1 MILIEKIADYIV
13 QEQTRQFAPSTI
25 HHAKRAVIDWF
36 AAMYPGS
43 VQDPNPMLRAAFIE
57 AGDPQ
62 QSIVF
67 PTGDYST
74 IKTAAFLN
82 GASAHTSE
90 FDDIFRDGGLHPG
103 CATIAA
109 ALAVAQKYDLS
120 GEAFL
125 RSVIAGYEV
134 SSRISAAMGRDHYRF
149 WHTTA
154 TIATFGAAA
163 AACLLLGLSRPQ
175 TAHALATSAT
185 LAAGLQQA
193 FRSDGMSK
201 PLHAAHAAETGVM
214 ATIAASKGVTGAL
227 DVLEGPA
234 GMGAA
239 MSGNADWRKATSG
252 LGKIYNIEA
261 ITFKNHGCCGH
272 TFAAIDGLLFIMQDA
287 QITANDIANIAIA
300 TYGPAVSITDR
311 IDPKTPQEC
320 KFSMQYVLAHAAHYG
335 SVRIEAFEAERMS
348 DPAIQAM
355 LGQIDLSIDPA
366 VDAEFPARRAAHVTI
381 TTKDGR
387 QLTHYQPTRKG
398 DPDLPLTDDE
408 LDAKFIELANP
419 VLGNELTNSLLQK
432 LWQLDEISLSTVL
445 GFAVLKGDR
454 TAGKYLPN

>member
-1 MILIEKIADYIV
+1 
-13 QEQTRQFAPSTI
+13 
-25 HHAKRAVIDWF
+25 
-36 AAMYPGS
+36 
-43 VQDPNPMLRAAFIE
+43 
-57 AGDPQ
+57 
-62 QSIVF
+62 
-67 PTGDYST
+67 
-74 IKTAAFLN
+74 
-82 GASAHTSE
+82 
-90 FDDIFRDGGLHPG
+90 
-103 CATIAA
+103 
-109 ALAVAQKYDLS
+109 
-120 GEAFL
+120 
-125 RSVIAGYEV
+125 
-134 SSRISAAMGRDHYRF
+134 MGRDHYRF

-163 AACLLLGLSRPQ
+163 AACLLLGLNRNQ

-214 ATIAASKGVTGAL
+214 AAIAASKGVTGAL

-252 LGKIYNIEA
+252 LGEIYNIEA

-272 TFAAIDGLLFIMQDA
+272 TFAAIDGLLFIIQDA
-287 QITANDIANIAIA
+287 QITADDIANIAIA

-311 IDPKTPQEC
+311 VDPKTPQEC

-335 SVRIEAFEAERMS
+335 SVRIEAFEAERM
-348 DPAIQAM
+348 A
-355 LGQIDLSIDPA
+355 
-366 VDAEFPARRAAHVTI
+366 DAEFPARRAAHVSV

-398 DPDLPLTDDE
+398 DPDLPLSDDE
-408 LDAKFIELANP
+408 LDAKFIELTNP
-419 VLGNELTNSLLQK
+419 VLGSVLTNSLLQNLWK
-432 LWQLDEISLSTVL
+432 LDDISLATAID
-445 GFAVLKGDR
+445 FAVLRSDR
-454 TAGKYLPN
+454 MASENLPN

>member
-1 MILIEKIADYIV
+1 
-13 QEQTRQFAPSTI
+13 
-25 HHAKRAVIDWF
+25 
-36 AAMYPGS
+36 
-43 VQDPNPMLRAAFIE
+43 
-57 AGDPQ
+57 
-62 QSIVF
+62 
-67 PTGDYST
+67 
-74 IKTAAFLN
+74 
-82 GASAHTSE
+82 
-90 FDDIFRDGGLHPG
+90 
-103 CATIAA
+103 
-109 ALAVAQKYDLS
+109 
-120 GEAFL
+120 
-125 RSVIAGYEV
+125 
-134 SSRISAAMGRDHYRF
+134 
-149 WHTTA
+149 
-154 TIATFGAAA
+154 
-163 AACLLLGLSRPQ
+163 
-175 TAHALATSAT
+175 
-185 LAAGLQQA
+185 
-193 FRSDGMSK
+193 MSK

-239 MSGNADWRKATSG
+239 MSGNADWRRATSG

-311 IDPKTPQEC
+311 VDPKTPQEC

-432 LWQLDEISLSTVL
+432 LWQLDEISLATAL
-445 GFAVLKGDR
+445 DFTVLKGNH
-454 TAGKYLPN
+454 TAGKNLPN